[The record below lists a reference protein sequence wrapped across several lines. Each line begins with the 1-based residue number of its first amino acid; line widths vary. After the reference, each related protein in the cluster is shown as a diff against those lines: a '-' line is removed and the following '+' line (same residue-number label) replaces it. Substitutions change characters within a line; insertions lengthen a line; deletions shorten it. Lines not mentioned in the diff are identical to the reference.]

1 MVAIQITM
9 PSVNAWEE
17 VIMETLIYMFL
28 FAVLICGNT
37 FLPRAFPGLIPW
49 LRRETAQTPT
59 KGKDVVQPQHQSG
72 RRDRRDVRK
81 RALEVGSKAHSP
93 GLVQLLRDLGASD
106 AAWVLRQIDKQ
117 APQRTVAVLKACT
130 EAGLELDAVAY
141 GTAMRRL
148 EDHDQAGVADLLKSR
163 SRISEARFSE
173 RRLESRGGSEEQE
186 AEHVKGE
193 LVFYTALLRQCS
205 KQRSPGHSLS
215 IFQEMRDC
223 GVQPDAYCCNHVLH
237 ALAENGR
244 IDEARKV
251 LSQMRDLYLLPTT
264 VTYNSLL
271 HCCAKTGDGHGA
283 LVFLEGMDSDSLAA
297 DIISYNTAMTALA
310 KGGMVDAAVG
320 LLARM
325 RERGVKPDVISYNS
339 VLSACSYA
347 GAWDRA
353 LDLLNR
359 MSEDEVEPDIVSF
372 NTVMNACD
380 KAGKSDQT
388 PELLERMEKSNLPP
402 TLVTYNI
409 LIRACCRRNAWDEA
423 QGFLDTMQKQGVSP
437 DVVSYNTILSAFA
450 NRGAAGKALQIFKE
464 MKVPPDHFSFS
475 AVLAGCNKERLDD
488 DARDLIEWFRRSSV
502 QADAVLY
509 KTLISTCER
518 LDLWTEALE
527 MVEKGRSARVLN
539 GEAYSL
545 LVRASVRRG
554 DAQLARMFYNEM
566 VGRGY
571 PATKALTN
579 LVG

>member
-1 MVAIQITM
+1 MTAIQM
-9 PSVNAWEE
+9 SPLAKNAWEE
-17 VIMETLIYMFL
+17 VVMETLIYMFL
-28 FAVLICGNT
+28 FAVLICGNK

-49 LRRETAQTPT
+49 LRGEPAKTPK
-59 KGKDVVQPQHQSG
+59 KGMDVNQSQQSG

-148 EDHDQAGVADLLKSR
+148 EDHDHAGVADLLKSR
-163 SRISEARFSE
+163 AHIAEARLVK
-173 RRLESRGGSEEQE
+173 RRLESGGGSEEE

-215 IFQEMRDC
+215 IFHEMRDC
-223 GVQPDAYCCNHVLH
+223 RVQPDAYCCNHVLH

-244 IDEARKV
+244 IEEARKV
-251 LSQMRDLYLLPTT
+251 LAEMRELLLLPTT

-283 LVFLEGMDSDSLAA
+283 LAFLEGMDSDSLAA

-310 KGGMVDAAVG
+310 KCGLVDDAVG
-320 LLARM
+320 LLTRM
-325 RERGVKPDVISYNS
+325 RDRGVKPDVISYNS

-347 GAWDRA
+347 GTWDRA

-359 MSEDEVEPDIVSF
+359 MSDDEVEPDIVSF
-372 NTVMNACD
+372 NTVMFACD
-380 KAGKSDQT
+380 KAGKTDHT
-388 PELLERMEKSNLPP
+388 PELLARMEKANLPP

-409 LIRACCRRNAWDEA
+409 LIKACCRRNAWDEA
-423 QGFLDTMQKQGVSP
+423 QGFLQTMQKQGVSP
-437 DVVSYNTILSAFA
+437 DVVSYNTILAACA

-464 MKVPPDHFSFS
+464 MTVQPDHFSFS

-488 DARDLIEWFRRSSV
+488 AARDLIEWFRRSNV

-527 MVEKGRSARVLN
+527 MVEKGRSGRVLN
-539 GEAYSL
+539 AEAYSL

-554 DAQLARMFYNEM
+554 DAQLARARQPAQPQ
-566 VGRGY
+566 GR
-571 PATKALTN
+571 
-579 LVG
+579 V